1 MAPWISVSMARYSA
15 VKSEYQDANV
25 WHNFYIDNPTAIDV
39 AEADSA
45 ASVRVEGNDI
55 VAPEG
60 SMFYSLAGVE
70 NGGVALCP
78 GVYVVVL
85 PGGGAVRVAIR

>member
-1 MAPWISVSMARYSA
+1 
-15 VKSEYQDANV
+15 
-25 WHNFYIDNPTAIDV
+25 
-39 AEADSA
+39 
-45 ASVRVEGNDI
+45 
-55 VAPEG
+55 
-60 SMFYSLAGVE
+60 MFYSLAGVE